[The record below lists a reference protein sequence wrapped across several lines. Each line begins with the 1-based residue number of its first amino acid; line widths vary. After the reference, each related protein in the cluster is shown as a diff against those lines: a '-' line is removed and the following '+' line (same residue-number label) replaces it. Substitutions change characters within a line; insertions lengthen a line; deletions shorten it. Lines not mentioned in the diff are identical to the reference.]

1 MYKKVLVIED
11 DKEILNIISLVLEGD
26 GHITILSSSGAV
38 LQDVKS
44 IKPDL
49 ILMDEWLRTE
59 LGSNLCRKLKS
70 DPATNDIPVILIS
83 ALSAIDRIAL
93 EAGADAFISKPF
105 DIVELSETV
114 NRYISGNKIHS
125 VN

>member
-1 MYKKVLVIED
+1 MSKKVLVIED

-26 GHITILSSSGAV
+26 GLITILSSSGAV
-38 LQDVKS
+38 LQDLTG
-44 IKPDL
+44 IEPDL
-49 ILMDEWLRTE
+49 ILMDEWLGSE
-59 LGSNLCRKLKS
+59 LGSDLCRNLKS
-70 DPATNDIPVILIS
+70 DLATNGIPVILIS

-114 NRYISGNKIHS
+114 NRYISGNKVHS

>member
-1 MYKKVLVIED
+1 MIED

-38 LQDVKS
+38 LQDIKG

-49 ILMDEWLRTE
+49 ILMDEWLGTE

-83 ALSAIDRIAL
+83 ALSTIDRIAL

-114 NRYISGNKIHS
+114 NRYISGNKFHS

>member
-38 LQDVKS
+38 LQDIKG

-49 ILMDEWLRTE
+49 ILMDEWLGAE

-83 ALSAIDRIAL
+83 ALSTIDRIAL

-114 NRYISGNKIHS
+114 NRYISGNKFHS